1 MNLTIISGT
10 NRKNSY
16 TLRVASVLKEILK
29 NRNDTHAIQ
38 LFSLENLPSDFI
50 FSSFKKENPE
60 FEALKNKF
68 ITNSD
73 AFIFVVPEY
82 NGSYPGIL
90 KSWIDCIHPSFFN
103 EKPAGLIGVSS
114 GRAGNLRGLEHLSG
128 VLQYLKMHVFHQ
140 KQPISRIEE
149 MFNDASLRDE
159 LYKVLQNWCISFLNY
174 LEYFMD
180 KRH

>member
-10 NRKNSY
+10 NRENSY
-16 TLRVASVLKEILK
+16 TLRVSNVLHEILDK
-29 NRNDTHAIQ
+29 HNNGHTIR
-38 LFSLENLPSDFI
+38 LFTLEKLPADFI
-50 FSSFKKENPE
+50 FSSFKKENSA
-60 FEALKNKF
+60 FEELKNEF
-68 ITNSD
+68 ITNSGG
-73 AFIFVVPEY
+73 FIFVVPEY

-90 KSWIDCIHPSFFN
+90 KSWIDCIHPSFFY

-149 MFNDASLRDE
+149 LFNDAALRNE
-159 LYKVLQNWCISFLNY
+159 LYKVLQNWSLSFLNY

-180 KRH
+180 IRH